1 MRSGKRKGPEVPE
14 SAGRSD
20 GELLDEDR
28 RSDSSVY
35 FGELYSR
42 YMPMVYGVCL
52 KYLGNADDAADAV
65 MSLFEDLAERI
76 GRYEID
82 NFRTWIYAVAK
93 NHCFQLLRRRRRE
106 IPLDDSSRIMEYA
119 PLVHLLSE
127 REDEALVEV
136 LNRCMEKLPDRQR
149 ECILEFF
156 YADKSYADIAA
167 QTLYPIKSVK
177 SYLQNAKRNL
187 KLCMEKAEI

>member
-14 SAGRSD
+14 SVGRSD
-20 GELLDEDR
+20 AELLDEDR

-35 FGELYSR
+35 FGELYGR
-42 YMPMVYGVCL
+42 YIPMVYGVCL

-119 PLVHLLSE
+119 QLVHLLSE
-127 REDEALVEV
+127 RDDEALVEV

-149 ECILEFF
+149 ECIREFF

-167 QTLYPIKSVK
+167 QTLYPVKSVK